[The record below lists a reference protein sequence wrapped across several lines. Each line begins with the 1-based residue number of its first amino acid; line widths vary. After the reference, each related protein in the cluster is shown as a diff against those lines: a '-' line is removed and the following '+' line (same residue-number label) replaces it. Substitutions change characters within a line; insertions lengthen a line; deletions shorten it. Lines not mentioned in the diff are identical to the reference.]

1 MIKFGFYDS
10 FCLLNILELTTC
22 HFVSYFREKENLS
35 IIETSLYSAF
45 TLLKQT
51 KNSNLILLNC
61 IIRKT

>member
-22 HFVSYFREKENLS
+22 YFVSYFREKENLS

-45 TLLKQT
+45 ILLKQT